1 MSVLGPGKI
10 IKNGSPC
17 QIQGGVRDSKPSPSA
32 PTTWEVGFGA
42 GGFEVS
48 LVALCG
54 HIREGPD
61 GTQAARILGP
71 CRGSAWRHGVRA
83 AEAQGVIQA
92 R

>member
-17 QIQGGVRDSKPSPSA
+17 QIQGGVRHSKPSPSA

-42 GGFEVS
+42 EEFVVS

-54 HIREGPD
+54 HVMQGPHCGSGGWD
-61 GTQAARILGP
+61 PSGPTGTWHW
-71 CRGSAWRHGVRA
+71 RGDTR
-83 AEAQGVIQA
+83 
-92 R
+92 